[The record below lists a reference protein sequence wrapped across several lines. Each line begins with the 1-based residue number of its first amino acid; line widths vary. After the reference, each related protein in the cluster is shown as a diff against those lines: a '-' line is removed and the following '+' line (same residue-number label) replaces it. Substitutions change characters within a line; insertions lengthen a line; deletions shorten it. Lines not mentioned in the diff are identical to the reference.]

1 MNSYFALLILI
12 IIGLLLGICT
22 FHTTIPL
29 LYHFKFGQSIRKE
42 GPKRHNLKS
51 GTPTLGGIVI
61 FLVSFFLWIT
71 LLLFNHY
78 INSQTIF
85 NILQLLIPFLG
96 FGLIGFIDDFLI
108 IIKKNN
114 VGLHPKTK
122 LLLQILIAIIS
133 TLLYQLMNR
142 NNVLNFFGESLY
154 LSFFYLIWIVIG
166 FVGFSNATNLTDG
179 IDGLL
184 GGCSTIS
191 FTGIYLIA
199 IYEENYVVAYLSISI
214 IIALLPFYS
223 LIYQKQKF
231 LWGILVHLL

>member
-78 INSQTIF
+78 INSQNPYETVIYEDSYA
-85 NILQLLIPFLG
+85 QL
-96 FGLIGFIDDFLI
+96 
-108 IIKKNN
+108 N
-114 VGLHPKTK
+114 TK
-122 LLLQILIAIIS
+122 LTVDNFPELIK
-133 TLLYQLMNR
+133 YR
-142 NNVLNFFGESLY
+142 K
-154 LSFFYLIWIVIG
+154 
-166 FVGFSNATNLTDG
+166 
-179 IDGLL
+179 
-184 GGCSTIS
+184 TI
-191 FTGIYLIA
+191 
-199 IYEENYVVAYLSISI
+199 
-214 IIALLPFYS
+214 
-223 LIYQKQKF
+223 Q
-231 LWGILVHLL
+231 